1 MENAP
6 KMVRG
11 IVQVVTF
18 GRPKTVRKRIRDA
31 SSTFHRFWS
40 DFGRHFGDI
49 LKVLAPKIKHLAP
62 QGRTKTLQKRIRN
75 VTLIFHGFYIDFG
88 SHVGDILKVLA
99 ASSSQYRLVSCFQM
113 VRFNGQYLKVSAV
126 APQLQSAD
134 TGRCQAFQTNEA
146 SMPQAPPSEACPP
159 YLPASTGGIEMA
171 LKIALFSSIFG
182 VKF

>member
-1 MENAP
+1 MPADFLLSITLLEVAGVP
-6 KMVRG
+6 GVR
-11 IVQVVTF
+11 
-18 GRPKTVRKRIRDA
+18 RCRSA
-31 SSTFHRFWS
+31 STMIFC
-40 DFGRHFGDI
+40 DL

-126 APQLQSAD
+126 PPQLQSAD
-134 TGRCQAFQTNEA
+134 TGRCQA
-146 SMPQAPPSEACPP
+146 
-159 YLPASTGGIEMA
+159 L
-171 LKIALFSSIFG
+171 
-182 VKF
+182 